1 MDAPG
6 GFAVP
11 SVDRYKEALIA
22 IESVM
27 TRVQRTMLAFHYR
40 APDRAATFLQ
50 LGLVAGY
57 DDYRLAHVDYV
68 KLAERLGNEIGL
80 TFDMHTSSDGQ
91 QSPLFSSAIG
101 SGRHFPDEETGHFQ
115 LVMHDELATALDQLG
130 WFRD

>member
-11 SVDRYKEALIA
+11 TVERYKEALMA
-22 IESVM
+22 IEPVI
-27 TRVQRTMLAFHYR
+27 TRAQRAMLAFHYR

-50 LGLVAGY
+50 LGLAGGY
-57 DDYRLAHVDYV
+57 DDYRFANVDYI
-68 KLAERLGNEIGL
+68 KLAERLGREAGL
-80 TFDMHTSSDGQ
+80 TFETYTSPDGQ
-91 QSPLFSSAIG
+91 QSPLLSSAIG
-101 SGRHFPDEETGHFQ
+101 SGRHFPDEETGRFE